1 LSATKEGLKD
11 VSQSNALIPSTV
23 VFGPLL
29 LIAQNLIGMSDGL
42 ESFLRLLIRIYVWVK
57 LASQF
62 AVGLFDFFRGRVLTD
77 AQNLVVIAQLLVSI
91 H

>member
-11 VSQSNALIPSTV
+11 VSQPNALISSTV

-29 LIAQNLIGMSDGL
+29 LIAQDLIGMSDGL

-57 LASQF
+57 LTSQF